1 MSGQIDLSKYALFR
15 DFTDD
20 AKGGCKINVY
30 TAEHIVAGIVK
41 NVRDVADYLERFSG
55 AYKIELVKT
64 TEKQTIKKNV
74 FETIHKQLTQQ
85 YWIADK
91 IEYTETA
98 NGKKVVIMKGKRYI
112 QSKNVIKSN
121 QAPTN
126 LLIPGDDYLHTL
138 SDNDVVLDRNLKQI
152 YPENTGKIPMVLS
165 RIIRKTR

>member
-1 MSGQIDLSKYALFR
+1 
-15 DFTDD
+15 
-20 AKGGCKINVY
+20 
-30 TAEHIVAGIVK
+30 
-41 NVRDVADYLERFSG
+41 
-55 AYKIELVKT
+55 
-64 TEKQTIKKNV
+64 
-74 FETIHKQLTQQ
+74 
-85 YWIADK
+85 
-91 IEYTETA
+91 
-98 NGKKVVIMKGKRYI
+98 MKGKRYI